1 MQTDA
6 TPPPPSDTAKPSKP
20 ERFTHGLRQTWELEL
35 VISGAV
41 AFALLQLPSAVSAA
55 YDRIEPHLA
64 DALGGGAFIVYYYTK
79 LAIYTLIATF
89 LSHIIARAYWV
100 GLVGLEAV
108 FPHGP
113 RWDQTSYGPISRR
126 FYQERLPSLSTL
138 IDRVDDFCST
148 IFSFSFMIVFIFV
161 SSIFW
166 AGLLGLLAF
175 GISRLFFGGERLGD
189 IFKGL
194 FLLLTVPLLLMTLI
208 DKAIGGKIAP
218 ASPLAKL
225 IRGMTG
231 FYYRG
236 LAMNLYGPIMMT
248 LFSNVRKKAIYPIFF
263 IALAGVL
270 GFFFLNE
277 LARRDLLSLS
287 SEAYVPA
294 KPGEAEVSP
303 AYYEDQ
309 RPEGKVFS
317 TTPSIPTDVV
327 SGPYVKLFIPYD
339 PRRHNAAIERRCPG
353 VKPLREE
360 GLLLTRRNAGA
371 PPAGPA
377 RQVLRC
383 LAEIHR
389 VRLDGKPVPGLEF
402 HFTSH
407 LGTGLRGIVGYI
419 PTAGLAPGSHLLR
432 VEAVPRPESSR
443 KGKGDPPPDPYRIRF
458 WI

>member
-6 TPPPPSDTAKPSKP
+6 TPPPPSDPKKPSRP
-20 ERFTHGLRQTWELEL
+20 ERFAHGLRQTWELEL

-41 AFALLQLPSAVSAA
+41 AFALLQLPSAVTAA

-64 DALGGGAFIVYYYTK
+64 DALRSGAFIVYYYAK

-108 FPHGP
+108 FPRGP
-113 RWDQTSYGPISRR
+113 RWDQTSYGPISKQ
-126 FYQERLPSLSTL
+126 FYKDRLPSLSSL
-138 IDRVDDFCST
+138 IDRVDDFCSM
-148 IFSFSFMIVFIFV
+148 IFSFSFMIVFLFI

-166 AGLLGLLAF
+166 AGVLGLLAF

-189 IFKGL
+189 IFKAL
-194 FLLLTVPLLLMTLI
+194 FLILLVPILLGSLI
-208 DKAIGGKIAP
+208 DKMIGGKLDP
-218 ASPLAKL
+218 TGPLAKL
-225 IRGMTG
+225 IRGATG

-236 LAMNLYGPIMMT
+236 LLMDLHGPILVT
-248 LFSNVRKKAIYPIFF
+248 LFSNVRKKAIYPLFT
-263 IALAGVL
+263 IAVAGVL
-270 GFFFLNE
+270 GFFFVSE
-277 LARRDLLSLS
+277 LTREGLLSLS

-303 AYYEDQ
+303 EYYEDQ
-309 RPEGKVFS
+309 RPEGEVFPTS
-317 TTPSIPTDVV
+317 PSIPSDVV
-327 SGPYVKLFIPYD
+327 SGPYVKLFIPYN

-360 GLLLTRRNAGA
+360 GLQFVGRNAGA

-389 VRLDGKPVPGLEF
+389 VTLDGKPVPGLEF

-407 LGTGLRGIVGYI
+407 LKTGLRGIVGYI
-419 PTAGLAPGSHLLR
+419 PTAGLSRGSHLLK
-432 VEAVPRPESSR
+432 VEAVPRAEPR
-443 KGKGDPPPDPYRIRF
+443 KGDRPPDPYLIRF

>member
-1 MQTDA
+1 MQELPG
-6 TPPPPSDTAKPSKP
+6 TPEPPRP
-20 ERFTHGLRQTWELEL
+20 ERFAHGLRQTWELEL

-64 DALGGGAFIVYYYTK
+64 DALGGGAFIVYYYSK

-138 IDRVDDFCST
+138 IDRVDDFCSM

-166 AGLLGLLAF
+166 AGVLGLLAF
-175 GISRLFFGGERLGD
+175 GISRLFFGGERLGE
-189 IFKGL
+189 IFKEL
-194 FLLLTVPLLLMTLI
+194 FLLLTVPLLLMGLI
-208 DKAIGGKIAP
+208 DKTIGGKLAP
-218 ASPLAKL
+218 ASPPAKL

-231 FYYRG
+231 FYYRA
-236 LAMNLYGPIMMT
+236 LALNLYGAIMMT
-248 LFSNVRKKAIYPIFF
+248 LFSNVRKKAIYPLFT
-263 IALAGVL
+263 IAVAGVL
-270 GFFFLNE
+270 GFFFVSE
-277 LARRDLLSLS
+277 LTRVGVLSLS
-287 SEAYVPA
+287 SEAYVPT
-294 KPGEAEVSP
+294 KPGEAEVNP
-303 AYYEDQ
+303 EHYEDQ
-309 RPEGKVFS
+309 RPEGTVFQ
-317 TTPSIPTDVV
+317 TPFIPSDVV
-327 SGPYVKLFIPYD
+327 SGPYVKLFIPYS

-360 GLLLTRRNAGA
+360 GLQFTKRNAGA

-389 VRLDGKPVPGLEF
+389 VTLDGKPVPGLEF

-407 LGTGLRGIVGYI
+407 LKTGLRGIVGYI

-432 VEAVPRPESSR
+432 VEAVPRPEPR
-443 KGKGDPPPDPYRIRF
+443 EGEGPPDPYLIRF
-458 WI
+458 WL